1 MLISSLRSSQSK
13 LNPSAT
19 LTEQIAEK
27 DCAGVIDKAD
37 AIDISVEAINSR
49 GENSIHK
56 KELVNDKVTKVNSV

>member
-1 MLISSLRSSQSK
+1 MLISSLRSSQSE

-19 LTEQIAEK
+19 LTEQISEK